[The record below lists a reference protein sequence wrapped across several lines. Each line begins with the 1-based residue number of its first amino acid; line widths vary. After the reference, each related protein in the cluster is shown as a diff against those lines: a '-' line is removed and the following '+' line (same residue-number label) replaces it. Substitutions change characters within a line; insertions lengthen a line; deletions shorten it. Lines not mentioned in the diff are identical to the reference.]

1 MNEARLT
8 IWNDDACKRV
18 HEATLEV
25 LATTGIEV
33 RYAPAAEIFAK
44 AGARVDG
51 TRVRIPAELVE
62 AAIKSAPR
70 DWTIKPRGGDTEPLV
85 LDAGHSYCGTG
96 SDVLYVCDPDTRERR
111 RVRKADV
118 EGMAAL
124 CEKLPNID
132 FVMSMGL
139 PEDAPQAIDDLAQV
153 DAMVRGTRKPLLV
166 APRDGHILAKMK
178 EMTALAGE
186 QDSFGIYAM
195 PVPPLLFDEDGASKV
210 IACAELDVPLIW
222 APAPNAGTTAP
233 ASIVAVIVVANAEVL
248 AGLVLSQAVKPGAP
262 FVWGAGVGAMNMR
275 TMVDVYSSANV
286 LPGPPG
292 PDGPR
297 ALVRPAELRLRRPH
311 RLQVPR
317 RPVERRGGAHRHP
330 RQALSRDASARRRL
344 PRERPA
350 EQLRVHPARRPSGR
364 LGQGVHGRAR
374 RSTTRRS
381 RWTRSTPWGRAAITW
396 PGRTR
401 ASTSGRSGR
410 ATSSTRRGTTTGR
423 RTAARRC
430 STGSRR
436 GSRSCAPSRAPSSS
450 TPKPRPG
457 STACSPRWRRTVRGR
472 DRGDASAGLGR
483 CAIPPTGGTP
493 ARPPRQTARA
503 MR

>member
-8 IWNDDACKRV
+8 IWDDDACCRV
-18 HEATLEV
+18 HAATLQV

-44 AGARVDG
+44 AGAQVDG
-51 TRVRIPAELVE
+51 TRVRIPAKLVDD
-62 AAIKSAPR
+62 AIASAPR
-70 DWTIKPRGGDTEPLV
+70 DWTIKPRGGETEPLV
-85 LDAGHSYCGTG
+85 LDADHSYCGTG
-96 SDVLYVCDPDTRERR
+96 SDVLHVCDPDMRERR

-178 EMTALAGE
+178 EMAALAGE

-233 ASIVAVIVVANAEVL
+233 ASIAAVIVVANAEVL

-286 LPGPPG
+286 YQGHQAQTDLARWYGLPSFAYAAHTDSKCLDAQWSAEAALTGILGKLSRATLLHDVGYLESGLQSSYESILLGDHLVGWAKAYMGDLAVDDEALALEEIDAVGPGGNHLARPYTRKHFRQIWQSDLFDTTRHDHWKA
-292 PDGPR
+292 DGSATLLDR
-297 ALVRPAELRLRRPH
+297 LQARVAELRSE
-311 RLQVPR
+311 PR
-317 RPVERRGGAHRHP
+317 AFE
-330 RQALSRDASARRRL
+330 LDASAKAGLDRVL
-344 PRERPA
+344 A
-350 EQLRVHPARRPSGR
+350 EVEAH
-364 LGQGVHGRAR
+364 
-374 RSTTRRS
+374 
-381 RWTRSTPWGRAAITW
+381 
-396 PGRTR
+396 
-401 ASTSGRSGR
+401 
-410 ATSSTRRGTTTGR
+410 
-423 RTAARRC
+423 
-430 STGSRR
+430 
-436 GSRSCAPSRAPSSS
+436 
-450 TPKPRPG
+450 RPG
-457 STACSPRWRRTVRGR
+457 T
-472 DRGDASAGLGR
+472 
-483 CAIPPTGGTP
+483 
-493 ARPPRQTARA
+493 
-503 MR
+503 